1 MSDKHYTYEYMLILL
16 VDLVSIL
23 ISLSVSYGIRYGYL
37 LGKGTETDDGS
48 RMAGLFIISY
58 IVIALCLDFYHHFFR
73 RTALRELFEV
83 VRSEVIVG
91 AFVVL
96 ILYLMHNASI
106 LSRLVFGYFLVINLP
121 IMYVFRL
128 LLKKLLLLG
137 YRKSK
142 YASRMLLVT
151 NAEEADKIVHNILR
165 YKEWQRMMVGIVLLD
180 GGEQTEIRGI
190 PVVCDEAGFMD
201 YAVHNGVDEV
211 FFAGRLAED
220 SPKLEAWVDE
230 LCAMGVC
237 VNVNISA
244 FDIHCTGKRN
254 LGRVGKYASVTFV
267 RNAFSKTELMAK
279 RALDICGALVG
290 MVVLAVA
297 TIFVAPAI
305 KLDSPGPVFFGQTRM
320 GKNGRT
326 FKLYKFRSMYIDA
339 EERKKELMAQN
350 EMNGLMFKM
359 ENDPRITKVGKFI
372 RKTSIDEL
380 PQFWNILVGDMSL
393 VGTRPPTLDE
403 FQQYESKH
411 KCRLSMTP
419 GLTGMWQISGRSDIK
434 DFDDVI
440 KLDMEYIDNWTIW
453 KDIRILFQTVK
464 VVLMGKGSE

>member
-1 MSDKHYTYEYMLILL
+1 MIDKHRTYEYMLIML

-23 ISLSVSYGIRYGYL
+23 VSLALAYAIRFGII
-37 LGKGTETDDGS
+37 LGKWQQSDESD
-48 RMAGLFIISY
+48 MAGVYIISY
-58 IVIALCLDFYHHFFR
+58 IAICLLFDFYHRFFR
-73 RTALRELFEV
+73 RGKLVELL
-83 VRSEVIVG
+83 EVIKDELITS
-91 AFVVL
+91 AFVVFA
-96 ILYLMHNASI
+96 LYLLHSADE
-106 LSRLVFGYFLVINLP
+106 LPRLVFGYFLAINLP

-128 LLKKLLLLG
+128 LLKRVMLSV
-137 YRKSK
+137 YRNSK
-142 YASRMLLVT
+142 YSDRMLLVT
-151 NAEEADKIVHNILR
+151 NAAEVQKVVHNITR
-165 YKEWQRMMVGIVLLD
+165 YQEWQRNIVGIVLLD
-180 GGEQTEIRGI
+180 QSELSTVEDI
-190 PVVCDEAGFMD
+190 PVVHIGEDFMD
-201 YAVHNGVDEV
+201 YAVHSGVDEV
-211 FFAGRLAED
+211 FFAGKLAED
-220 SPKLEAWVDE
+220 SPQLESWVDE

-267 RNAFSKTELMAK
+267 RNAYSKTELFAK
-279 RALDICGALVG
+279 RMLDICGALVG
-290 MVVLAVA
+290 MVLLAIA
-297 TIFVAPAI
+297 TVFVAPAI

-350 EMNGLMFKM
+350 EMQGLMFKM
-359 ENDPRITKVGKFI
+359 ENDPRITRVGKFI
-372 RKTSIDEL
+372 RRTSIDEL
-380 PQFWNILVGDMSL
+380 PQFWNILIGDMSL

-403 FQQYESKH
+403 FKQYESKH

-434 DFDDVI
+434 DFDEVV

-453 KDIRILFQTVK
+453 KDIKILFKTVK
-464 VVLMGKGSE
+464 VVFLGKGSE